1 MRPDKRQL
9 DLVIRG
15 HWWTLKKEFQ
25 QSFGSKCQTVQ
36 GQYVNSDDLEATSL
50 DSSSKIEP

>member
-15 HWWTLKKEFQ
+15 HWWPLKKEFQ

-36 GQYVNSDDLEATSL
+36 G
-50 DSSSKIEP
+50 